1 MKWHKGKI
9 NGNKGKVRRV
19 KLNVNQTKLKK
30 TVFINRPIQLK
41 VSFEITNKPPE
52 PAEMIAPSRS
62 RHDAVETADA
72 IRMITS

>member
-19 KLNVNQTKLKK
+19 KLNVYQTKLKK

-41 VSFEITNKPPE
+41 VSFEITN
-52 PAEMIAPSRS
+52 SRS